1 MKVVC
6 NASPI
11 VSLARIDAL
20 ELLHHAFGQIVIP
33 QAVWNEVVVCG
44 SGQPGAEA
52 VKTAQWITRH
62 SPQNASLVSA
72 LRQDLDAGE
81 AEAIVLALEMPADL
95 LLMDERLGRET
106 ARHLGIRMTGLVGV
120 LVESKRRGIIPA
132 VSPILQSLRERAG
145 FRLSDALYRRI
156 LQDVHE
162 S

>member
-1 MKVVC
+1 MRVVC
-6 NASPI
+6 NASPLA
-11 VSLARIDAL
+11 SLARIDAL
-20 ELLHHAFGQIVIP
+20 ELLRHVFGHIVIP

-52 VKTAQWITRH
+52 VKTAQWIARH
-62 SPQNASLVSA
+62 PTQNASLVSA

-162 S
+162 N